1 MLNGPDQQA
10 WSPSS
15 RELER
20 RNARRQIS
28 RKQFTVAGISS
39 VLVLGAL
46 YTLIITSPGWQVVKD
61 TFFDLDYGREVLPT
75 VLRGLVVN
83 IQLSFIGGFF
93 IAVIA
98 LSLALIRTTKS
109 PALTPFRFLATAY
122 VDIFRG
128 APLLLIILLVGFGV
142 PALRVAGLTS
152 NVIVLGTVAVV
163 LTYSAYVAEV
173 IRSGIMS
180 IHPSQRAAARS
191 LGLTSGQTM
200 RFVVLPQ
207 AIKRVIPPLLNDFV
221 SLLKDTGLVSILGV
235 TDAVRAAQIN
245 ASRTFN
251 YTPYVVS
258 AILFLFCS
266 PASIQRPASMMAII
280 TARAVL
286 GYFLTNSPVQP
297 STFSGWSF
305 QMSWVVAAV
314 MPMPSMMAR
323 WFQGSPTQ

>member
-28 RKQFTVAGISS
+28 RKQFTIAGISS

-98 LSLALIRTTKS
+98 LALALIRTTKS

-258 AILFLFCS
+258 AILFLLITIPLTRYIDRVIRRS
-266 PASIQRPASMMAII
+266 SAKQNSEGAI
-280 TARAVL
+280 
-286 GYFLTNSPVQP
+286 
-297 STFSGWSF
+297 
-305 QMSWVVAAV
+305 
-314 MPMPSMMAR
+314 
-323 WFQGSPTQ
+323 

>member
-1 MLNGPDQQA
+1 MLKGPDQQT

-20 RNARRQIS
+20 RKARRQIS
-28 RKQFTVAGISS
+28 RKQFTIAGFSS

-46 YTLIITSPGWQVVKD
+46 YTLIITSPGWQVVKE
-61 TFFDLDYGREVLPT
+61 TFFDLDYGREVLPN

-142 PALRVAGLTS
+142 PALRLAGLTS

-258 AILFLFCS
+258 AILFLLITIPLTRYIDRVIRRS
-266 PASIQRPASMMAII
+266 SAKQNSEGAI
-280 TARAVL
+280 
-286 GYFLTNSPVQP
+286 
-297 STFSGWSF
+297 
-305 QMSWVVAAV
+305 
-314 MPMPSMMAR
+314 
-323 WFQGSPTQ
+323 

>member
-20 RNARRQIS
+20 RNARRRIS
-28 RKQFTVAGISS
+28 RKQFTIAGISS

-109 PALTPFRFLATAY
+109 AALTPFRFLATAY

-258 AILFLFCS
+258 AILFLLITIPLTRYIDRVIRRS
-266 PASIQRPASMMAII
+266 TAKQNSEGAI
-280 TARAVL
+280 
-286 GYFLTNSPVQP
+286 
-297 STFSGWSF
+297 
-305 QMSWVVAAV
+305 
-314 MPMPSMMAR
+314 
-323 WFQGSPTQ
+323 

>member
-28 RKQFTVAGISS
+28 RKQFTIAGISS

-46 YTLIITSPGWQVVKD
+46 STLIITSPGWQVVKD

-258 AILFLFCS
+258 AILFLLITIPLTRYIDRVIRRS
-266 PASIQRPASMMAII
+266 TAKQNSEGAI
-280 TARAVL
+280 
-286 GYFLTNSPVQP
+286 
-297 STFSGWSF
+297 
-305 QMSWVVAAV
+305 
-314 MPMPSMMAR
+314 
-323 WFQGSPTQ
+323 

>member
-20 RNARRQIS
+20 RNARRLIS
-28 RKQFTVAGISS
+28 RKQFTIAGISS

-46 YTLIITSPGWQVVKD
+46 YALIITSPGWQVVKE

-98 LSLALIRTTKS
+98 LALALIRTTKS

-142 PALRVAGLTS
+142 PALRLAGLTS

-207 AIKRVIPPLLNDFV
+207 AIKRVMPPLLNDFV

-258 AILFLFCS
+258 AILFLLITIPLTRYIDRVIRRS
-266 PASIQRPASMMAII
+266 SAKQNSEGAI
-280 TARAVL
+280 
-286 GYFLTNSPVQP
+286 
-297 STFSGWSF
+297 
-305 QMSWVVAAV
+305 
-314 MPMPSMMAR
+314 
-323 WFQGSPTQ
+323 

>member
-1 MLNGPDQQA
+1 MSEIKTSA

-20 RNARRQIS
+20 RALRRKLS
-28 RKQFTVAGISS
+28 RKQAIIAAVSS
-39 VLVLGAL
+39 IFVLGSLALVL
-46 YTLIITSPGWQVVKD
+46 ITSPGWEVVKA
-61 TFFDLDYGREVLPT
+61 TFFDIEYGKEVFPT
-75 VLRGLVVN
+75 VVKGLWIN
-83 IQLSFIGGFF
+83 LQLTFFGGVAIGI
-93 IAVIA
+93 IAMG
-98 LSLALIRTTKS
+98 LALLRTTKS

-128 APLLLIILLVGFGV
+128 APLILIILLVGFGV
-142 PALRVAGLTS
+142 PALRLQGISS
-152 NVIVLGTVAVV
+152 NVIVLGTIAVV

-173 IRSGIMS
+173 IRSGILS

-207 AIKRVIPPLLNDFV
+207 ALRRVVPPLLNDFV

-251 YTPYVVS
+251 YTPYVVA
-258 AILFLFCS
+258 AILFLLITI
-266 PASIQRPASMMAII
+266 PMTRYTDRAIRQRTQAQNSEGAI
-280 TARAVL
+280 
-286 GYFLTNSPVQP
+286 
-297 STFSGWSF
+297 
-305 QMSWVVAAV
+305 
-314 MPMPSMMAR
+314 
-323 WFQGSPTQ
+323 

>member
-28 RKQFTVAGISS
+28 RKQFTIAGISS

-46 YTLIITSPGWQVVKD
+46 YTLIITSPGWQVVKE

-109 PALTPFRFLATAY
+109 AALTPFRFLATAY

-180 IHPSQRAAARS
+180 IHPSQRAAA
-191 LGLTSGQTM
+191 
-200 RFVVLPQ
+200 
-207 AIKRVIPPLLNDFV
+207 
-221 SLLKDTGLVSILGV
+221 
-235 TDAVRAAQIN
+235 
-245 ASRTFN
+245 
-251 YTPYVVS
+251 
-258 AILFLFCS
+258 
-266 PASIQRPASMMAII
+266 
-280 TARAVL
+280 
-286 GYFLTNSPVQP
+286 
-297 STFSGWSF
+297 
-305 QMSWVVAAV
+305 
-314 MPMPSMMAR
+314 
-323 WFQGSPTQ
+323 

>member
-46 YTLIITSPGWQVVKD
+46 YTLIITSPGWQVVKA

-142 PALRVAGLTS
+142 PALRLAGLTS

-258 AILFLFCS
+258 AILFLLITIPLTRYIDRVIRRS
-266 PASIQRPASMMAII
+266 SAKQNSEGAI
-280 TARAVL
+280 
-286 GYFLTNSPVQP
+286 
-297 STFSGWSF
+297 
-305 QMSWVVAAV
+305 
-314 MPMPSMMAR
+314 
-323 WFQGSPTQ
+323 

>member
-15 RELER
+15 RVLER

-28 RKQFTVAGISS
+28 RKQFTIAGISS

-46 YTLIITSPGWQVVKD
+46 CTLIITSPGWQVVKE

-258 AILFLFCS
+258 AILFLLITIPLTRYIDRVIRRS
-266 PASIQRPASMMAII
+266 SAKQNSEGAI
-280 TARAVL
+280 
-286 GYFLTNSPVQP
+286 
-297 STFSGWSF
+297 
-305 QMSWVVAAV
+305 
-314 MPMPSMMAR
+314 
-323 WFQGSPTQ
+323 

>member
-28 RKQFTVAGISS
+28 RKQFTIAGISS

-46 YTLIITSPGWQVVKD
+46 YTLIITSPGWQVVKE
-61 TFFDLDYGREVLPT
+61 TFFDLDYGRDVLPT

-98 LSLALIRTTKS
+98 LALALIRTTKS

-142 PALRVAGLTS
+142 PALRIAGLTS

-258 AILFLFCS
+258 AILFLLITIPLTRYIDRVIRRTS
-266 PASIQRPASMMAII
+266 AKQNSEGAI
-280 TARAVL
+280 
-286 GYFLTNSPVQP
+286 
-297 STFSGWSF
+297 
-305 QMSWVVAAV
+305 
-314 MPMPSMMAR
+314 
-323 WFQGSPTQ
+323 

>member
-1 MLNGPDQQA
+1 MSEIKSSA

-20 RNARRQIS
+20 RALRRKLS
-28 RKQFTVAGISS
+28 RKQAIIAAVSS
-39 VLVLGAL
+39 IFVLGSLAIVL
-46 YTLIITSPGWQVVKD
+46 ITSPGWEVVKA
-61 TFFDLDYGREVLPT
+61 TFFDIEYGKEVFPT
-75 VLRGLVVN
+75 VVKGLWIN
-83 IQLSFIGGFF
+83 LQLTFFGGIAIG
-93 IAVIA
+93 VIA
-98 LSLALIRTTKS
+98 MGLALLRTTKS

-128 APLLLIILLVGFGV
+128 APLILIILLVGFGV
-142 PALRVAGLTS
+142 PALRLQGISS
-152 NVIVLGTVAVV
+152 NVIVLGTIAVV

-173 IRSGIMS
+173 IRSGILS

-207 AIKRVIPPLLNDFV
+207 ALRRVVPPLLNDFV

-251 YTPYVVS
+251 YTPYVVA
-258 AILFLFCS
+258 AILFLLITI
-266 PASIQRPASMMAII
+266 PMTRYTDRAIRQRTQAQNSEGAI
-280 TARAVL
+280 
-286 GYFLTNSPVQP
+286 
-297 STFSGWSF
+297 
-305 QMSWVVAAV
+305 
-314 MPMPSMMAR
+314 
-323 WFQGSPTQ
+323 

>member
-28 RKQFTVAGISS
+28 RKQFTIAGISS

-46 YTLIITSPGWQVVKD
+46 YALIITSPGWQVVKD

-142 PALRVAGLTS
+142 PALRLAGLTS

-258 AILFLFCS
+258 AILFLLITIPLTRYIDRVIRRS
-266 PASIQRPASMMAII
+266 SAKQNSEGAI
-280 TARAVL
+280 
-286 GYFLTNSPVQP
+286 
-297 STFSGWSF
+297 
-305 QMSWVVAAV
+305 
-314 MPMPSMMAR
+314 
-323 WFQGSPTQ
+323 